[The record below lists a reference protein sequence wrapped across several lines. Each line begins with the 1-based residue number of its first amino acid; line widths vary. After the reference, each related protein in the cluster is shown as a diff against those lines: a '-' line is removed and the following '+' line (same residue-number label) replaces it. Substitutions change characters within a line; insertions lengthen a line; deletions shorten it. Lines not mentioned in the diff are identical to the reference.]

1 VFNLSELGLRLKEA
15 REQKKLTL
23 EDIQSITKIQKRY
36 LQGIE
41 DGNYKVLPG
50 SFYVR
55 AFIRQYAEAVDL
67 NPDEILQEYKSEVPG
82 GIVVEEQTEQ
92 LSRVSNRR
100 SEIKYQ
106 NNKVYDILPKV
117 VLGILIIAVFMG
129 VWLLFQNNSDD
140 KAKSININK
149 TDAEYEVSKKNKK
162 VTNDTPKET
171 DIDSEEKPV
180 ENTKKPD
187 DNQQNLKQVVSTLET
202 NSKRST
208 LELKETEKF
217 ILEILPSGTSYLEVK
232 NGKGQIFFSGMTKE
246 GETLTYDFSREEE
259 VVLNIGRTIDV
270 KMKING
276 EEVLFPQKPED
287 FVHQVITIKFNQ
299 QPM

>member
-1 VFNLSELGLRLKEA
+1 LSELGLRLKEA

-23 EDIQSITKIQKRY
+23 EDIQSITKIQRRY

-82 GIVVEEQTEQ
+82 GVVVEEQTEQ

-106 NNKVYDILPKV
+106 NNKVYDILPKI
-117 VLGILIIAVFMG
+117 VLGVLIVAVFMG
-129 VWLLFQNNSDD
+129 VWILFQNNSNDE
-140 KAKSININK
+140 AKSTNLNK
-149 TDAEYEVSKKNKK
+149 TDAEYEVSKDNKK
-162 VTNDTPKET
+162 NTVDKPKPKET
-171 DIDSEEKPV
+171 DTEEEEKPV
-180 ENTKKPD
+180 DNAKNND
-187 DNQQNLKQVVSTLET
+187 DQNKLKQVINTIET

-217 ILEILPSGTSYLEVK
+217 ILELLPIGTSYLDVK

-259 VVLNIGRTIDV
+259 VVLNIGRTLDV

-287 FVHQVITIKFNQ
+287 FVHQVITIKFDQ

>member
-1 VFNLSELGLRLKEA
+1 MSELGLRLKEA

-23 EDIQSITKIQKRY
+23 EDIQSITKIQRRY

-82 GIVVEEQTEQ
+82 GVVVEEQTEQ

-106 NNKVYDILPKV
+106 NNKVYDILPKI
-117 VLGILIIAVFMG
+117 VLGVLIIAVFMG
-129 VWLLFQNNSDD
+129 VWILFQNNSNDEV
-140 KAKSININK
+140 KSTNLNK
-149 TDAEYEVSKKNKK
+149 TDAEYEVSKDNKK
-162 VTNDTPKET
+162 NTVDKPEPKET
-171 DIDSEEKPV
+171 DTEEEEKPV
-180 ENTKKPD
+180 
-187 DNQQNLKQVVSTLET
+187 DNAKNNADQNKLKQVINTIET

-217 ILEILPSGTSYLEVK
+217 ILELLPIGTSYLDVK

-259 VVLNIGRTIDV
+259 VVLNIGRTLDV

-287 FVHQVITIKFNQ
+287 FVHQVITIKFDQ

>member
-1 VFNLSELGLRLKEA
+1 MFNLSELGLRLKEA